1 MCSGV
6 RCETRSLFHFSAVLR
21 AREEI
26 PEFCSVIFNLTLLIR
41 DQAMAASKTPID
53 VFLAIEEMKRIS
65 REGGTFSFR
74 FRKWN
79 RATRSGGDVVT
90 VNAAVIRPKASDE
103 KIEYSSYKLFYTDTD
118 TGLARVCWQPLIIEF
133 NGRRTVLN

>member
-26 PEFCSVIFNLTLLIR
+26 PEFCSVIFNLTL
-41 DQAMAASKTPID
+41 QAMAASKTPID

-103 KIEYSSYKLFYTDTD
+103 KIEYSSYKLFYSDTD